1 MHSNTERV
9 NSMTTSGSISGKPA
23 RSWGALGVT
32 RMGQKGIHTDT
43 ERQEHSVR
51 VTKDYA
57 V

>member
-1 MHSNTERV
+1 
-9 NSMTTSGSISGKPA
+9 MTTSGSISGKPA
-23 RSWGALGVT
+23 RSWGTLGVT
-32 RMGQKGIHTDT
+32 RMGQKGIYTDT

>member
-1 MHSNTERV
+1 
-9 NSMTTSGSISGKPA
+9 MTTSGSISGKPA

-43 ERQEHSVR
+43 EHSVR